1 MDFIR
6 LKATGP
12 ALGGTNYSAQVDMPV
27 LYEEPEIIAEDDDGV
42 NLWRVKARG
51 ADDGTNGIIP
61 VTVNSL
67 AALP

>member
-1 MDFIR
+1 
-6 LKATGP
+6 
-12 ALGGTNYSAQVDMPV
+12 MPV

-42 NLWRVKARG
+42 NLWKVRAHG

-61 VTVNSL
+61 VTVNTL